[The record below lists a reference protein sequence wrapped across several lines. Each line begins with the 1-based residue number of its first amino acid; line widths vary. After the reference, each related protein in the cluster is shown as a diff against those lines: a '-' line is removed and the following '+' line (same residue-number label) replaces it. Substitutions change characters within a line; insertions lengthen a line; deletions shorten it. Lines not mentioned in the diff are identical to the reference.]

1 MRGARVSGA
10 DARRVGVEEEFLL
23 VDPATG
29 EARPS
34 APELVAA
41 APGALEPELQREQVE
56 TGSAPHR
63 DADALL
69 ADLRAR
75 RRRAADAAARAGA
88 QLVALGTHPEHVR
101 PRVAPGERYERIV
114 ERFGA
119 LAAEQL
125 TCGCHVHVEVGDR
138 EEGVAVLDR
147 IGPWL
152 PVLLALSAN
161 SPYWRGQDTGYAS
174 WRSQVWGRWPSAGP
188 AGPFRTAAHHDEL
201 RERLLAT
208 GVLLDEG
215 MVYADARLSAVHPT
229 VEVRVADVCL
239 RAEDAALLAR
249 LVRALVER
257 AAADARAGLP
267 APEDPPQLLRLTS
280 WRAARDGVDGQLVSP
295 SAGRPAPAAA
305 VVAELVEHVRGPLT
319 AAGDLDAVRAG
330 TDAVLARGTGA
341 RWQRERA
348 RAAGLPALVREAAT
362 VTLA

>member
-1 MRGARVSGA
+1 MSGPGAGA
-10 DARRVGVEEEFLL
+10 AGARRVGVEEEFLL

-29 EARPS
+29 AASPS
-34 APELVAA
+34 APGLVAA

-75 RRRAADAAARAGA
+75 RRRAAAAAARAGA
-88 QLVALGTHPEHVR
+88 QLVALGTHPQRVR
-101 PRVAPGERYERIV
+101 PRTTPGERYERIV

-125 TCGCHVHVEVGDR
+125 TCGCHVHVEIGDR
-138 EEGVAVLDR
+138 EEGVGVLDR

-161 SPYWRGQDTGYAS
+161 SPFWRGEDTGYAS

-188 AGPFRTAAHHDEL
+188 AGPVGTAARHDEL
-201 RERLLAT
+201 RARLLAT

-215 MVYADARLSAVHPT
+215 MVYADARLSAAHPT

-267 APEDPPQLLRLTS
+267 VPDDPPQLLRLTS

-295 SAGRPAPAAA
+295 ATGRPAPAAA
-305 VVAELVEHVRGPLT
+305 VVAELVEHVRGPL
-319 AAGDLDAVRAG
+319 AGAGDLDAVRAG
-330 TDAVLARGTGA
+330 TAAVLARGSGA
-341 RWQRERA
+341 RWQRQTARGA
-348 RAAGLPALVREAAT
+348 GLAGLVRAAAE